1 MVRATLSVVLLL
13 AITALAVPAPLPQL
27 PDPAQE
33 KNVGN
38 GQGRQFIGGQCLSS
52 ADCNSRDT
60 NTCCATLG
68 DIGVCS
74 AASVA
79 GTPAKPVQGK
89 TGCGFGDGV
98 GGAVPGPS
106 TTPVTG
112 ADGANGGRPAPTE
125 AAGSNAGAD
134 EAVGGAGGE
143 NPNVGSGNGQ
153 QFITGECFSDADCA
167 SGCCSPTS
175 QDRIKAACA
184 ARLVAEETR
193 GCGFV
198 KLS

>member
-1 MVRATLSVVLLL
+1 MVRATLSLVLLL

-33 KNVGN
+33 RNVGN
-38 GQGRQFIGGQCLSS
+38 WQGRQFIGGQCLSS

-68 DIGVCS
+68 NIGICS
-74 AASVA
+74 AASAA
-79 GTPAKPVQGK
+79 GTPAKSVQGK
-89 TGCGFGDGV
+89 TGCGFGDG
-98 GGAVPGPS
+98 A
-106 TTPVTG
+106 G
-112 ADGANGGRPAPTE
+112 ADRADGSHPAPTQ
-125 AAGSNAGAD
+125 AAGPNAGAGG
-134 EAVGGAGGE
+134 AVGGAGGE

-167 SGCCSPTS
+167 SGCCSPTG
-175 QDRIKAACA
+175 QDRTKAACA
-184 ARLVAEETR
+184 ARLVAEETS